1 MKTAIVALPHR
12 SPSGYTKPLW
22 DKQTGAIDRDVAEF
36 WRDQGYDLRYYTEE
50 NWPTIGRE
58 LVGKLHFI
66 CGDMDNYYFN
76 LPVYYMEEFL
86 ESTSD
91 PYYVGSFRYGRPSKG
106 HGWTPITN
114 AELFQEMARHIVNRV
129 NIATAVAPPKDR
141 GRTYRNVHV
150 FGRGQFDRSPGGTG
164 TCARMAVLHAK
175 GRLAVH
181 EDVWVESVTE
191 GVFCGRILEATTLIG
206 RQAVVPEITGSAHI
220 TWLATATYRLLIAT
234 ASCIDLNF

>member
-191 GVFCGRILEATTLIG
+191 GVFRGRILEATTLIG
-206 RQAVVPEITGSAHI
+206 RRTRDHRIGAYH
-220 TWLATATYRLLIAT
+220 LARNSYLSSTYRY
-234 ASCIDLNF
+234 C